1 MKMKRYM
8 TADELIEEAENARE
22 NFDFNIRLQVFDQV
36 EDITKTGAPY
46 LKLTLRDR
54 TNIIRN
60 VKKWINKDTKD
71 DLEIQRHKFSIGNI
85 LEIEGQYNLKYG
97 PSITGS
103 SLLTSEQYDLEDF
116 VQTPEIDADSLF
128 EFLSN
133 TISKIQDSHLKILLE
148 KIFSDDDIKKKF
160 IECPSS
166 VIHHHSYKYGNL
178 EHTIGM
184 LKIFEQ
190 LIEHYNRNTNL
201 NVDLIYTGII
211 LHDIGKTLEYSLN
224 NGVPKKNPGADLHGH
239 LVLGAQL
246 VSKYMNQIDD
256 FPNDKKNQIRH
267 LILSH
272 HGKKEWDSVI
282 EPQFPEAEILHYLDM
297 IDSRF
302 KLNE

>member
-1 MKMKRYM
+1 MKKYM
-8 TADELIEEAENARE
+8 TADELIKEAKTAQD
-22 NFDFNIRLQVFDQV
+22 DFNFIIRLQVFDQV
-36 EDITKTGAPY
+36 EDKTRMGTPY

-54 TNIIRN
+54 TNVIRN

-71 DLEIQRHKFSIGNI
+71 DLEAQRHKFGIGNI

-97 PSITGS
+97 PSIKDST
-103 SLLTSEQYDLEDF
+103 LLTSEQYNLDEF

-128 EFLSN
+128 EYLSN
-133 TISKIQDSHLKILLE
+133 TISNIQDNSLKKLLE
-148 KIFSDDDIKKKF
+148 KIFSDEDIKKKY

-166 VIHHHSYKYGNL
+166 IIHHHSYKYGNL

-184 LKIFEQ
+184 IKIFER
-190 LIEHYNRNTNL
+190 LVEHYNRNTNL
-201 NVDLIYTGII
+201 DVDLIYTGII
-211 LHDIGKTLEYSLN
+211 LHDIGKSLEYSLN
-224 NGVPKKNPGADLHGH
+224 NGVPKKNAGADLHGH

-246 VSKYMNQIDD
+246 VSKYMNQIDN

-282 EPQFPEAEILHYLDM
+282 EPQFPEAEILHYIDM

-302 KLNE
+302 KHNN